1 MKSGADTLNKN
12 TSFSV
17 VSPSQRYTY
26 FPMGGE
32 GGSEVE
38 PIASTGVA
46 SRPGERK
53 VCSFG
58 GELRW
63 VEETVN
69 TSFRDASD
77 GFIPV

>member
-1 MKSGADTLNKN
+1 
-12 TSFSV
+12 
-17 VSPSQRYTY
+17 
-26 FPMGGE
+26 MGGE
-32 GGSEVE
+32 GGSEDE

-53 VCSFG
+53 VSSFG
-58 GELRW
+58 GKLRW

-77 GFIPV
+77 GFIPA